1 MRPTL
6 ATATAALTFLVAA
19 CGGST
24 PTTEPSEIAS
34 SERQSS
40 SPAAHASASIAPSIS
55 PALPIGEPLTIR
67 VVGDGPVI
75 EGGVDG
81 PDGYPNDYP
90 GAIVR
95 DEDGT
100 YHLYIAWF
108 AAAPGDEVVTHS
120 TSTDAVEWTVGTEPI
135 YEDLGLEM
143 RYPGPMPAEAL
154 LMDDLWVMYGWGASI
169 GAQRADASW
178 RGTATSPTGPWT
190 VDEQMRLDPGAPGAW
205 DGGGAVTSAVV
216 ATPDG
221 FLLWYEGYPEQPGP
235 ESIGLATSTDG
246 VTFTKDADPVIPAGA
261 CGTAPDAAVFQPN
274 VLVTDA
280 GYVMLFGGLEEAG
293 GPTQVFAATS
303 PDGRAWTCAGDG
315 PVAGLEQ
322 FSGSTYVHTFQAF
335 DRDGQP
341 AALFEI
347 LQGDHTELWLGEIV
361 PG

>member
-1 MRPTL
+1 VRPTH
-6 ATATAALTFLVAA
+6 ATATAALTVLVAA

-24 PTTEPSEIAS
+24 TTGPPASPSLSTAAPGAS
-34 SERQSS
+34 S
-40 SPAAHASASIAPSIS
+40 SIAPNVS
-55 PALPIGEPLTIR
+55 PAPPLGDPLAVQ

-81 PDGYPNDYP
+81 PKGYPNDYP

-95 DEDGT
+95 DADGT

-120 TSTDAVEWTVGTEPI
+120 TSTDGAAWIVGTEPI

-154 LMDDLWVMYGWGASI
+154 LIDDQWVMYGWGASI

-178 RGTATSPTGPWT
+178 RGTASDPTGPWT
-190 VDEQMRLDPGAPGAW
+190 VDDAMRLDPGPPGAW
-205 DGGGAVTSAVV
+205 DGGGAVTSSVV

-221 FLLWYEGYPEQPGP
+221 FMLWYEGYPEQPGP
-235 ESIGLATSTDG
+235 ESIGLATSSDG
-246 VTFTKDADPVIPAGA
+246 VTFTKDADPVIAAGA

-274 VLVTDA
+274 VLATDD
-280 GYVMLFGGLEEAG
+280 GYMMLFGGLVEAG
-293 GPTQVFAATS
+293 GRTQVFGATS
-303 PDGRAWTCAGDG
+303 PDGRAWTCAGNG
-315 PVAGLEQ
+315 PLPGLEQ
-322 FSGSTYVHTFQAF
+322 FSGSNYVHTFQTF

-341 AALFEI
+341 AALLEI
-347 LQGDHTELWLGEIV
+347 LRGDHTELWLGEIV

>member
-1 MRPTL
+1 MRSTL
-6 ATATAALTFLVAA
+6 ATATAAMTFLAVA
-19 CGGST
+19 CGGT
-24 PTTEPSEIAS
+24 PSTTEPSGVP
-34 SERQSS
+34 SS
-40 SPAAHASASIAPSIS
+40 SPAAPGSAAIASIAPGNS
-55 PALPIGEPLTIR
+55 PALPVGDPLTIR

-81 PDGYPNDYP
+81 PEGYPNDYP

-95 DEDGT
+95 DKDGT

-108 AAAPGDEVVTHS
+108 AAAPGDEVVSHS
-120 TSTDAVEWTVGTEPI
+120 TSTDGSEWIVGTEPI

-154 LMDDLWVMYGWGASI
+154 LNDDQWVMYGWGASI

-178 RGTATSPTGPWT
+178 RGTAPSPTGPWT
-190 VDEQMRLDPGAPGAW
+190 VDERMRLDPGLAGAW
-205 DGGGAVTSAVV
+205 DGGGAVTSAVI

-221 FLLWYEGYPEQPGP
+221 FMLWYEGYPESPGP
-235 ESIGLATSTDG
+235 ESIGLATSSDG
-246 VTFTKDADPVIPAGA
+246 VAFTKDADPAIPAGA
-261 CGTAPDAAVFQPN
+261 CGTASDAAVFQPN
-274 VLVTDA
+274 VLATDD
-280 GYVMLFGGLEEAG
+280 GYLMLFGGLEEAG
-293 GPTQVFAATS
+293 GRTKVFGATS

-322 FSGSTYVHTFQAF
+322 FSGSRSVHTFQTF

-347 LQGDHTELWLGEIV
+347 LGDDHTELWLGEIV